1 MGYFLQLIF
10 LSLWTRAAAAVE
22 YASAS
27 HCTNNLSVR
36 LTPANVSD
44 ELLQAAGA
52 HPLPDADGVREGS
65 LTTNDG
71 EPMTMHVGSAMLTI
85 LVAVPI
91 FRRRFDSGHAAIVV
105 RELGHSS
112 SRNMK

>member
-1 MGYFLQLIF
+1 LIF

-22 YASAS
+22 YALAS

-36 LTPANVSD
+36 LTLRPTFPMSYFR
-44 ELLQAAGA
+44 LLV
-52 HPLPDADGVREGS
+52 HTPLPDADGVRGGS
-65 LTTNDG
+65 LTTKDG